1 MLLFSSNQ
9 IQMPAHESRFHSS
22 KADKKVKLPL
32 FYSVASILKL
42 AKNRWNLEYNL
53 FSCSV
58 FPNFRNFANLDGTK
72 PNPFYLFSRANGRTL
87 LFNSTMIIVV
97 VLRSVGLQRF
107 QLGIAHLPPRTLRIS
122 EPKSQLLK
130 QTF

>member
-1 MLLFSSNQ
+1 
-9 IQMPAHESRFHSS
+9 MPAHESRFHSS
-22 KADKKVKLPL
+22 KADKKVKLHTPF
-32 FYSVASILKL
+32 FYSVATILKL

-97 VLRSVGLQRF
+97 VLRSVGL
-107 QLGIAHLPPRTLRIS
+107 
-122 EPKSQLLK
+122 
-130 QTF
+130 